1 MKNKSEF
8 QKVVSI
14 LLISVFVTTTSGC
27 YSVKILTTN
36 DIPYPDKSRYT
47 LHGTSV
53 KYNLANAVI
62 SEGYLTGSIE
72 NPKNIAP
79 KNEAVHFYVSPD
91 STIIINGDSIKV
103 PFGSIKKIEV
113 HEFSTVI
120 TAILGGIIILTVIG
134 MIYAVKNMHFDAGI
148 F

>member
-1 MKNKSEF
+1 MKKNSEF

-36 DIPYPDKSRYT
+36 DIPYSDKSRYT

-53 KYNLANAVI
+53 KYNLNNAVI

-72 NPKNIAP
+72 DQKNIAP

-91 STIIINGDSIKV
+91 SAIIITGDSIKV
-103 PFGSIKKIEV
+103 PFGNIKKIEV
-113 HEFSTVI
+113 REFSTVI

-134 MIYAVKNMHFDAGI
+134 MIYAVKNIHFDAGT